1 MKNKGLNRRFC
12 NENYFFFSVYASYST
27 SFSYVSFWEA
37 SETPE
42 GGKKAVKEGLGLS
55 VCFTVII

>member
-1 MKNKGLNRRFC
+1 MKIKIL
-12 NENYFFFSVYASYST
+12 FFFSVYASYST
-27 SFSYVSFWEA
+27 SFSYVSFWQA

-55 VCFTVII
+55 VCFTVIV